1 MGMAR
6 KLPIVCLLV
15 GMATAAVAQNQALID
30 SLRIEL
36 GDAEGKQRYDI
47 LSRLAWEYR
56 FAYPDRTIQIARQ
69 AYALGEK
76 LKLTSLA
83 QLINY
88 EGVALNY
95 KGDRIAASEAYQ
107 RALDLATSQRDTI
120 QIGHSNNNLGHLF
133 FDQGLLARSYDHLLK
148 AESAFISTRDSSGI
162 AYALQSLANLFRL
175 QRDHAKSEQ
184 YHSRALKIR
193 EKLGNMRDIM
203 SAHVQLGPLYQEA
216 NDFESSTSQ
225 FRMAERYG
233 DQIHDEINLADAK
246 IYLAQNYLATP
257 QQLQQAEQLAKEG
270 FDVID
275 QLNNTLLLPRA
286 HLMLGQI
293 LFKQQ
298 RWPEARHHFDTALLI
313 ARQRKDIVNQMEAHE
328 GLWLISKEL
337 KQSKEELQH
346 LNSYLLLKDSL
357 LDLDLA
363 RQAERAE
370 FQLEIEKKERE
381 NQLLKKQQARSNQLI
396 ASQRMERT
404 ILMIIIGSLGII
416 TFITWLNAK
425 RRRETNKQLALQNK
439 NLSDL
444 NHEKDTLMS
453 IVAHDLKSPLNRVHG
468 LATILE
474 LEGGLTDNQKNYTR
488 LLKASARG
496 GLDMITDLLDVH
508 ALEDS
513 RDNSHPHTFQPESW
527 LKERLSILAPTAVA
541 KSIAIVTTTAFHGP
555 ITSDPIYL
563 SRILDNIVSNAIKF
577 SPKGSSVHVTGR
589 STPQEIQLMVKDQ
602 GPGFADQDKPFLYQK
617 FRKLSARPTANE
629 SSNGLGLAI
638 VKTLVDRLN
647 GTIEL
652 STSTKGS
659 EFIVRIPLP

>member
-1 MGMAR
+1 M
-6 KLPIVCLLV
+6 
-15 GMATAAVAQNQALID
+15 GMATAAIAQNQALID
-30 SLRIEL
+30 SLRIAL

-56 FAYPDRTIQIARQ
+56 FARPDSTIQIARQ
-69 AYALGEK
+69 AYALGRE
-76 LKLTSLA
+76 LELTSLA

-95 KGDRIAASEAYQ
+95 KGDRIAAYGAYQ
-107 RALDLATSQRDTI
+107 RALDLATSQGDTV
-120 QIGHSNNNLGHLF
+120 QIGHSNNNLGRLF
-133 FDQGLLARSYDHLLK
+133 YDQGLLARSYDHLLK
-148 AESAFISTRDSSGI
+148 AESAFTAARDSSGI

-175 QRDHAKSEQ
+175 QKDYAKSEQ

-193 EKLGNMRDIM
+193 EELGNTRDIM
-203 SAHVQLGPLYQEA
+203 SAHVQLGRLYQEA
-216 NDFESSTSQ
+216 QDFERSTGQ

-233 DQIHDEINLADAK
+233 NQIHDEINLADIK
-246 IYLAQNYLATP
+246 IYLAQNYLATN
-257 QQLQQAEQLAKEG
+257 QLKLAEQLTKEG

-275 QLNNTLLLPRA
+275 ELKSSLLLPRA

-328 GLWLISKEL
+328 GLWLVSKEL

-381 NQLLKKQQARSNQLI
+381 NQLLKEQEARNNQLI

-416 TFITWLNAK
+416 TFIVWLNAK

-439 NLSDL
+439 KLSDL

-474 LEGGLTDNQKNYTR
+474 LEGGLTDNQKDYTR
-488 LLKASARG
+488 LMKASARG

-513 RDNSHPHTFQPESW
+513 QNTSHPNTFQPESW
-527 LKERLSILAPTAVA
+527 LKERLSILAPTAEA
-541 KSIAIVTTTAFHGP
+541 KTIAIVTTTAFHGP

-563 SRILDNIVSNAIKF
+563 SRILDNLVSNAIKF
-577 SPKGSSVHVTGR
+577 SPKGSSIYVSGR
-589 STPQEIQLMVKDQ
+589 STPQELQLMVKDQ

-652 STSTKGS
+652 ITSTKGS

>member
-56 FAYPDRTIQIARQ
+56 FAHPDSTIQIARQ
-69 AYALGEK
+69 AYALGHE
-76 LKLTSLA
+76 LELTSLA

-95 KGDRIAASEAYQ
+95 KGDRIAAYGAYQ

-120 QIGHSNNNLGHLF
+120 QIGHSNNNLGRLF
-133 FDQGLLARSYDHLLK
+133 YDQGLLARSYDHLLK
-148 AESAFISTRDSSGI
+148 AEAAFISTRDSSGI

-175 QRDHAKSEQ
+175 QKDHAKSEQ

-203 SAHVQLGPLYQEA
+203 SAHVQLGRLYQEA
-216 NDFESSTSQ
+216 NDFERSTSQ

-233 DQIHDEINLADAK
+233 NQIQDEINLADIK
-246 IYLAQNYLATP
+246 IYLAQNYLAT

-328 GLWLISKEL
+328 GLWLVSKEL

-370 FQLEIEKKERE
+370 FQLEIEKEGTRKPVTQRARSPQQSVDCFPT
-381 NQLLKKQQARSNQLI
+381 NGANHPHDHNRISGDYYFHRLVKCQTQARDQ
-396 ASQRMERT
+396 QT
-404 ILMIIIGSLGII
+404 IGP
-416 TFITWLNAK
+416 AK
-425 RRRETNKQLALQNK
+425 
-439 NLSDL
+439 
-444 NHEKDTLMS
+444 
-453 IVAHDLKSPLNRVHG
+453 
-468 LATILE
+468 
-474 LEGGLTDNQKNYTR
+474 
-488 LLKASARG
+488 
-496 GLDMITDLLDVH
+496 
-508 ALEDS
+508 
-513 RDNSHPHTFQPESW
+513 
-527 LKERLSILAPTAVA
+527 
-541 KSIAIVTTTAFHGP
+541 
-555 ITSDPIYL
+555 
-563 SRILDNIVSNAIKF
+563 
-577 SPKGSSVHVTGR
+577 
-589 STPQEIQLMVKDQ
+589 
-602 GPGFADQDKPFLYQK
+602 
-617 FRKLSARPTANE
+617 
-629 SSNGLGLAI
+629 
-638 VKTLVDRLN
+638 
-647 GTIEL
+647 
-652 STSTKGS
+652 
-659 EFIVRIPLP
+659 

>member
-1 MGMAR
+1 M
-6 KLPIVCLLV
+6 
-15 GMATAAVAQNQALID
+15 GMATAAIAQNQALID
-30 SLRIEL
+30 SLRIAL

-56 FAYPDRTIQIARQ
+56 FAHPDSTIQIARQ
-69 AYALGEK
+69 AYALGRE
-76 LKLTSLA
+76 LELTSLA

-95 KGDRIAASEAYQ
+95 KGDRIAAYGAYQ
-107 RALDLATSQRDTI
+107 RALDLATSQGDTV
-120 QIGHSNNNLGHLF
+120 QIGHSNNNLGRLF
-133 FDQGLLARSYDHLLK
+133 YDQGLLARSYDHLLK
-148 AESAFISTRDSSGI
+148 AESAFTAARDSSGI

-175 QRDHAKSEQ
+175 QKDHAKSEQ

-193 EKLGNMRDIM
+193 EELGNTRDIM
-203 SAHVQLGPLYQEA
+203 SAHVQLGRLYQEA
-216 NDFESSTSQ
+216 QDFERSTGQ

-233 DQIHDEINLADAK
+233 NQIHDEINLADIK
-246 IYLAQNYLATP
+246 IYLAQNYLATN
-257 QQLQQAEQLAKEG
+257 QLKLAEQLTKEG

-275 QLNNTLLLPRA
+275 ELKSSLLLPRA

-328 GLWLISKEL
+328 GLWLVSKEL

-381 NQLLKKQQARSNQLI
+381 NQLLKEQEARNNQLI

-416 TFITWLNAK
+416 TFIVWLNAK

-439 NLSDL
+439 KLSDL

-474 LEGGLTDNQKNYTR
+474 LEGGLTDNQKDYTR
-488 LLKASARG
+488 LMKASARG

-513 RDNSHPHTFQPESW
+513 RNTSHPNTFQPESW
-527 LKERLSILAPTAVA
+527 LKERLSILAPTAEA
-541 KSIAIVTTTAFHGP
+541 KTIAIVTTTAFHGP

-563 SRILDNIVSNAIKF
+563 SRILDNLVSNAIKF
-577 SPKGSSVHVTGR
+577 SPKGSSIYVSGR
-589 STPQEIQLMVKDQ
+589 STPQELQLMVKDQ

-652 STSTKGS
+652 ITSTKGS